1 MGSDLWIR
9 DSSLPTKVYHG
20 LFPFYKCEAATSAAF
35 PPSSYLLFFH
45 ALSFHA
51 IFSSCIPDIHTLK
64 YIMTT
69 IFIGKLIKDELKAQQ
84 KSVVWLSQELGC
96 NRTNIY
102 KIFNR
107 HSIDAELLLRI
118 SRIMGRNF
126 FEPYVERLSS

>member
-1 MGSDLWIR
+1 M
-9 DSSLPTKVYHG
+9 
-20 LFPFYKCEAATSAAF
+20 
-35 PPSSYLLFFH
+35 FFR